1 MCARKTRDGAGGM
14 AISVWTVD
22 SSGGSA
28 GAGPGYVQCVSRY
41 KVFTVC
47 QHVWRPGLCGAAL
60 AHIMAQSASI
70 NI

>member
-1 MCARKTRDGAGGM
+1 MCARKTRERAGGM
-14 AISVWTVD
+14 TISVWTVD

-47 QHVWRPGLCGAAL
+47 QHVWRPSWCGAAL
-60 AHIMAQSASI
+60 AHIMAQSACI

>member
-1 MCARKTRDGAGGM
+1 MCARKTRDRAGGM

-22 SSGGSA
+22 SSGGS
-28 GAGPGYVQCVSRY
+28 AGPGYVQCVSRY

-47 QHVWRPGLCGAAL
+47 QHVWRPRVCGAAL
-60 AHIMAQSASI
+60 AHIMAQSACI

>member
-1 MCARKTRDGAGGM
+1 MCARKTRDRAGGM
-14 AISVWTVD
+14 TISVWTVD
-22 SSGGSA
+22 SSGGS
-28 GAGPGYVQCVSRY
+28 AGPGYVQCVSRY

-60 AHIMAQSASI
+60 AHIMPQSGSI

>member
-1 MCARKTRDGAGGM
+1 M
-14 AISVWTVD
+14 VD
-22 SSGGSA
+22 SSGATA
-28 GAGPGYVQCVSRY
+28 GLGLGYVQCVSRY

-47 QHVWRPGLCGAAL
+47 QHVWRPRLCGAAL